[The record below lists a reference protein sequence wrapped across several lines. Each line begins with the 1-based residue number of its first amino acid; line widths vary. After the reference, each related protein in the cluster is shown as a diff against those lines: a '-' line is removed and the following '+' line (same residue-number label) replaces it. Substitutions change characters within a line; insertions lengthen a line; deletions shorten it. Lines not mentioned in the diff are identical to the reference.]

1 MLCTALYLALYAAL
15 YVGEMAVP
23 AKRRSVTMSDVA
35 AHAGVSIKTV
45 SNVINNW
52 PYVTEETRQKVLA
65 AIEAIGYRP
74 NHTARSLV
82 TGKTKAIGV
91 LVPDV
96 SNPFFGTAIRACEE
110 ALVDDGYSLF
120 LCNTNEDAERERYYL
135 EQLLSRGVDGLILWG
150 SRLSPSEL
158 EEIIDASR
166 ALVTVE
172 LGEEPTR
179 PNHTCINVDN
189 RGGSRMATEHL
200 LSEGH
205 RRIGHL
211 AGPLDR
217 VTSRQRKQGYEEA
230 LVAAGLEPLPQMTVA
245 AQPSVQGGFC
255 AAERLIGTQK
265 LDAIF
270 CYNDLMALGALLAA
284 RHLGLRVPYDLALV
298 GFDDI
303 DVASIIEPPL
313 TTVRIPQA
321 KLGRLTGKV
330 VLEQLRGSGGPE
342 RVILCPVELRVR
354 GSSRNF
360 FSEEQEKAT
369 LDALISSFSDEAEC
383 SAKG

>member
-1 MLCTALYLALYAAL
+1 M
-15 YVGEMAVP
+15 P

-52 PYVTEETRQKVLA
+52 PYVTEETRQKVVA
-65 AIEAIGYRP
+65 AIEAVGYRP

-82 TGKTKAIGV
+82 TGKTKAVGV

-110 ALVDDGYSLF
+110 ALVEDGYSLF

-150 SRLSPSEL
+150 ARLSCDEL
-158 EEIIDASR
+158 EGIVGADT
-166 ALVTVE
+166 ALITVE
-172 LGEEPTR
+172 LGEEPR
-179 PNHTCINVDN
+179 RSNHTCINVDN
-189 RGGSRMATEHL
+189 KGGACMATEHL
-200 LSEGH
+200 LREGH

-217 VTSRQRKQGYEEA
+217 ITSRQRKQGYEQA
-230 LVAAGLEPLPQMTVA
+230 LVTAGLEPLPEMTVA
-245 AQPSVQGGFC
+245 GHPSVQGGFR
-255 AAERLIGTQK
+255 AAERLMRTQK
-265 LDAIF
+265 PDAIF

-284 RHLGLRVPYDLALV
+284 RYLGLRIPHDLALV

-303 DVASIIEPPL
+303 DVSSIVEPPL

-330 VLEQLRGSGGPE
+330 VLERLRGSEGSE

-354 GSSRNF
+354 GSSGNSF
-360 FSEEQEKAT
+360 GEEQKKAT
-369 LDALISSFSDEAEC
+369 LDALISSFSDGGERPA
-383 SAKG
+383 